1 MHDLGWSHTK
11 IYLTCI
17 TLFLTPR
24 QPSLRKAQM
33 ERHTLPTGPMDSFM
47 GPNSLWVKSPE
58 DKLRDDNFLNG
69 VEKINTLNHVLQY
82 SVPFYFLSLRFA
94 ASLKLSS

>member
-24 QPSLRKAQM
+24 QPSLQKAQM
-33 ERHTLPTGPMDSFM
+33 ERHALRTGPMDSFM
-47 GPNSLWVKSPE
+47 GPNSLCGYNSQ
-58 DKLRDDNFLNG
+58 
-69 VEKINTLNHVLQY
+69 KI
-82 SVPFYFLSLRFA
+82 SLEMTI
-94 ASLKLSS
+94 S